1 MLFLKNSEVEKIIE
15 NVKYRDNK
23 CKGRIGSN
31 PSHLFAAILFCFSK
45 FNTTFRNIEDIFN
58 LFNIINLKEI
68 GKILHSLHNE
78 KILYVNLKE
87 RIYQRINY
95 LISQQPLFLNI

>member
-68 GKILHSLHNE
+68 VE
-78 KILYVNLKE
+78 KFSTVYTTKK
-87 RIYQRINY
+87 
-95 LISQQPLFLNI
+95 FCM